1 MINKVKSIIKMPVF
15 KALFTLAIPIVM
27 ANLFQSM
34 YQMTDSFW
42 VGRLG
47 GAALAA
53 VSICSPIIFLAFSV
67 GIGFAMAGSTFVAQY
82 FGAKN
87 DKMVSH
93 AAAQTILMIT
103 FLSAIFSVL
112 GFIFAPNILKFM
124 GANDEI
130 FSMALGFL
138 RISFAAIVFNFL
150 FFIFQSIMRGIGK
163 PIIPVYIVV
172 TTVILNFFLDPL
184 FIFGFGPVPALGPM
198 GAAMATFMTQALS
211 AIIGMSILFGGKHGI
226 RLKPNDF
233 IPDFKFIKKAFL
245 IGLPSSIEQ
254 SARNF
259 AMVFV
264 LSLFTGFGTIA
275 VASYGAASNIN
286 QVIFMV
292 GIGLA
297 AANGTLVGQNIGA
310 KNIKEAIRIS
320 KLSALLSF
328 SILSFL
334 SLIAIIFA
342 NQFISFFIP
351 NDPLVIATGAAFIR
365 TAAFGFGFVGLQM
378 SFSNVFIAAG
388 KTTVTMFMTFFSQFF
403 ILIPLAYFLSQK
415 TSLGIVGIWLSF
427 PITNVISASMAF
439 VLYKQG
445 SWQRK
450 MIIEEDKFQTQVSEE
465 VLVEEGIR

>member
-1 MINKVKSIIKMPVF
+1 MIKKVKSIIKMPVF
-15 KALFTLAIPIVM
+15 KAIITLAIPIVM

-47 GAALAA
+47 GAALAS
-53 VSICSPIIFLAFSV
+53 VSICTPIIFLAFSI
-67 GIGFAMAGSTFVAQY
+67 GIGFAMAGATFVAQY
-82 FGAKN
+82 FGSKN

-93 AAAQTILMIT
+93 SAAQTILMIV
-103 FLSAIFSVL
+103 FLSSIFSIL
-112 GFIFAPNILKFM
+112 GLIFAPNILKFM

-130 FSMALGFL
+130 FAIALGFL
-138 RISFAAIVFNFL
+138 RVSFSAVIFNFL

-163 PIIPVYIVV
+163 PIIPVYIVI
-172 TTVILNFFLDPL
+172 TTVLLNFFLDPL
-184 FIFGFGPVPALGPM
+184 FVFGFLGIPAFGPM
-198 GAAMATFMTQALS
+198 GAAMATFTTQAIS
-211 AIIGMSILFGGKHGI
+211 AILGMAILFGGKHGI
-226 RLKPNDF
+226 HLKIADF

-259 AMVFV
+259 AMVFI
-264 LSLFTGFGTIA
+264 LSLFTGFGTVA
-275 VASYGAASNIN
+275 VASYGAAANIN

-334 SLIAIIFA
+334 ALIAFIFA

-351 NDPLVIATGAAFIR
+351 NDPLVIATGAAFIK
-365 TAAFGFGFVGLQM
+365 TAAIGFGFVGLQM

-388 KTTVTMFMTFFSQFF
+388 KTTTTMVMTIFSQWF

-415 TSLGIVGIWLSF
+415 TSLGITGIWLSF
-427 PITNVISASMAF
+427 PITNVISASMTF

-450 MIIEEDKFQTQVSEE
+450 KIIEDDKFQTQVSEE
-465 VLVEEGIR
+465 VLVEEGIS

>member
-1 MINKVKSIIKMPVF
+1 MPILKII
-15 KALFTLAIPIVM
+15 FTLAIPVIV
-27 ANLFQSM
+27 ANLFQSI

-47 GAALAA
+47 GAALAS
-53 VSICSPIIFLAFSV
+53 VSICAPIIFLAFSI

-87 DKMVSH
+87 NKMVSH
-93 AAAQTILMIT
+93 SAAQTILMVV
-103 FLSAIFSVL
+103 FLSFIFSIL
-112 GFIFAPNILKFM
+112 GLIFAPNILKFM

-130 FSMALGFL
+130 FSNALGFL
-138 RISFAAIVFNFL
+138 RISFAALIFNFF
-150 FFIFQSIMRGIGK
+150 FFIFMSIMRGIGK
-163 PIIPVYIVV
+163 PIIPVYVVIV
-172 TTVILNFFLDPL
+172 TVILNFFLDPL
-184 FIFGFGPVPALGPM
+184 FIFGYGRIPAMGPM
-198 GAAMATFMTQALS
+198 GAAMATFITQALS
-211 AIIGMSILFGGKHGI
+211 AIIGMAILFGGKHGI
-226 RLKPNDF
+226 HLKLADF

-264 LSLFTGFGTIA
+264 ISLFTGFGTVA
-275 VASYGAASNIN
+275 VASYGAAANIN

-297 AANGTLVGQNIGA
+297 VANGTLVGQNIGA

-320 KLSALLSF
+320 KLSAVLSF

-334 SLIAIIFA
+334 SLIVFIFA
-342 NQFISFFIP
+342 PQFISFFIP

-365 TAAFGFGFVGLQM
+365 TAAIGFGFVGLQM
-378 SFSNVFIAAG
+378 SFANVFIAAG
-388 KTTVTMFMTFFSQFF
+388 KTTTTMFMTIFSQFF
-403 ILIPLAYFLSQK
+403 VLIPLAYFLSQK
-415 TSLGIVGIWLSF
+415 TSLGIRGIWISF

-439 VLYKQG
+439 AFYKQG

-450 MIIEEDKFQTQVSEE
+450 KIIEEVII
-465 VLVEEGIR
+465 EEGIY